1 MQDVKNRASREQL
14 AILRHLNKEA
24 VRYIAFGDFALSG
37 IDNARTIGNVQL
49 WIEPSPD
56 NIERCNKAIKNMY
69 GARSVTQLPQS
80 IISNPEAKRALTLG
94 SGEVR
99 VAVYPAITGFHPAD
113 FKDVYQRG
121 EKSRAYLPG
130 LMGKLDGSVGY
141 RQLNINDL
149 FHNIQESKSVHKAWN
164 LETIERFAAKN
175 DLTLKKPNGSEI
187 TERDKVAISSQTQR
201 KGGRMTRDMNQ
212 IKQDLDLEIVL
223 EHYGYRL
230 DKKKSRPN
238 DAWRLYETGIKG
250 DKQRLAVAAVKDYGA
265 KFFVDLNDP
274 QFKGDIFKFMERMEH
289 GNYRQ
294 IFQTIDSIMMQDGF
308 AEKKRMVEP
317 MIEVPASYFLKDTL
331 LREQD
336 LYSKYRIAPLTD
348 TEYLE
353 GRTISKEVLFS
364 KEFEGRIKNV
374 TFDTGVIRHVNTAFP
389 MYARD
394 GNIASM
400 DIRNLAYKAFPEGE
414 RGEALWHSNRFFE
427 AREAIKV
434 ENGQGIPAG
443 TIGTVYRQDVQN
455 AVFLFGELGEGK
467 RVVLPVEQAK
477 TGFYEIPVQ
486 RIVISESAIDAI
498 SLKQLNPE
506 QADER
511 RLYVATGG
519 QPGGKQV
526 TFLQEILNR
535 NPQAQLVIA
544 QDGDNAGL
552 RFAVNYLALDHPSEN
567 PEMKIKPY
575 LTYSSPA
582 KHPAPKNDETTGNEE
597 SVGTNR
603 LNLELRYPLALGAR
617 KAQEMNEGFIKDLV
631 EDMNLFVKRYST
643 DLNEKEKKINEF
655 QRETM
660 LDEDMK
666 YMITRTVI
674 HFPNDTKLLTK
685 ALNHISD
692 EIEKRQGQK
701 LFQIVRPTRQQKDM
715 NDVLRERNGQALPAS
730 HNLKL
735 NEPPVIKPYRE
746 IQKTKQEEMKNADS
760 QGFAQGKNKIGF

>member
-24 VRYIAFGDFALSG
+24 VRYIAFGDFALNG
-37 IDNARTIGNVQL
+37 IDNTRTIGNVQL
-49 WIEPSPD
+49 WIEPTPD
-56 NIERCNKAIKNMY
+56 NVEKCNKAIKNMY
-69 GARSVTQLPQS
+69 GARSITQLPQS
-80 IISNPEAKRALTLG
+80 IVTNPEAKRTLTLG

-99 VAVYPAITGFHPAD
+99 VAVYPAISGFHPAEFND
-113 FKDVYQRG
+113 LYQRG
-121 EKSRAYLPG
+121 EKSRAYLPSQT
-130 LMGKLDGSVGY
+130 GKLDGSVGY
-141 RQLNINDL
+141 KQLNMSDL
-149 FHNIQESKSVHKAWN
+149 YHNIRESKSVHKAWN

-175 DLTLKKPNGSEI
+175 DLNLKKPDGSEI
-187 TERDKVAISSQTQR
+187 TERDKIAISLQTQR
-201 KGGRMTRDMNQ
+201 KGGRLTRDMKQ

-223 EHYGYRL
+223 QHYGYQL

-250 DKQRLAVAAVKDYGA
+250 DKHRLAVAAVKDYGM

-274 QFKGDIFKFMERMEH
+274 QFKGDIFKFMECMEH
-289 GNYRQ
+289 GNYRH

-317 MIEVPASYFLKDTL
+317 MIEVPANYFLKDTL

-336 LYSKYRIAPLTD
+336 LYSKYQIVPLTD
-348 TEYLE
+348 TDFLE
-353 GRTISKEVLFS
+353 GRSISKEVLFS

-374 TFDTGVIRHVNTAFP
+374 SFDTGVIRYVNTAFP

-400 DIRNLAYKAFPEGE
+400 DIRSTAYKAFPEGE

-427 AREAIKV
+427 AKEAITG
-434 ENGQGIPAG
+434 ENGQEIPQC
-443 TIGTVYRQDVQN
+443 TIGTIYRQDGKS
-455 AVFLFGELGEGK
+455 AVFMYQDSGEEK
-467 RVVLPVEQAK
+467 RAILPIEKAK

-486 RIVISESAIDAI
+486 RIIILESAIDAI

-506 QADER
+506 QANER
-511 RLYVATGG
+511 RFYVATGG
-519 QPGGKQV
+519 QPGGKQL

-552 RFAVNYLALDHPSEN
+552 RFAVNYLGLAHPSEN

-575 LTYSSPA
+575 LTYSSPSNQQIR
-582 KHPAPKNDETTGNEE
+582 KTEGNTENYE

-617 KAQEMNEGFIKDLV
+617 KAKELNEGFIKDLV
-631 EDMNLFVKRYST
+631 EDMNLFVNRYST
-643 DLNEKEKKINEF
+643 DLNDKEKKINEF

-660 LDEDMK
+660 IDESMK
-666 YMITRTVI
+666 LMITRTVI
-674 HFPNDTKLLTK
+674 HFPNDSKLLTK
-685 ALNHISD
+685 VLNRISD

-701 LFQIVRPTRQQKDM
+701 LFKIVRPTLQQKDF
-715 NDVLRERNGQALPAS
+715 NDVLRERNGQALPPS
-730 HNLKL
+730 HNLIL
-735 NEPPVIKPYRE
+735 GEPPIIRPYQEVQKIKNTE
-746 IQKTKQEEMKNADS
+746 S
-760 QGFAQGKNKIGF
+760 QGFIDRKNRIDF